1 MLDFSCTIQ
10 NILYMYYVCI
20 LCMCVYIYI
29 HIKTLFQK
37 LLPISLNLEF
47 QHSRLQNQETDDAEC
62 TEVTVKCN
70 ISLHGPRMEERHQPQ
85 ALLLLAVLL

>member
-1 MLDFSCTIQ
+1 
-10 NILYMYYVCI
+10 MY
-20 LCMCVYIYI
+20 
-29 HIKTLFQK
+29 IKTFFQK

-70 ISLHGPRMEERHQPQ
+70 ISLHCPRMEEKHQLQ
-85 ALLLLAVLL
+85 ALWLLDALL